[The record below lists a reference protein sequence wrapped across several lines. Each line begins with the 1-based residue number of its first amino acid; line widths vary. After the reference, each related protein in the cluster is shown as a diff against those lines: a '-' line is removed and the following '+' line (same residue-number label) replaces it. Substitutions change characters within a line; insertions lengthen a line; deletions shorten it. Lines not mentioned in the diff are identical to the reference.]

1 MFGAG
6 STGPNVLKDGKDSMK
21 KATLKGRLLFT
32 LVLLPLSVSADPQ
45 WGVKV
50 DPVVIIPFDNPSGL
64 VQGGKSVDLYS
75 VGYGL
80 GVTANMNLAGFF
92 SPFVNFDINNI
103 PLNGVSGSSLVS
115 EQFGGGLSVFAY
127 PLPRL
132 VTSVGLGGGAG
143 LTSFT
148 SSNSGSAESG
158 LATYWK
164 AVTEFGYRFA
174 PGFNVSGLAGY
185 TQTLGSKSAIF
196 KGFDAG
202 VRLDI
207 GLDMFGGGESTVD
220 LNVTKQDILFPI
232 TYYKSAQV
240 PLGSVRLVNNDAA
253 ELRDIKVTFTAG
265 GYTARAAECGRYD
278 ILLHGDHLDVP
289 LYAAFNDKVLGFTES
304 TKIQGEIK
312 VEYRI
317 LDASKTATKAVTVVF
332 NSRNSASWAD
342 ARMVGAFIS
351 PQDPVML
358 ELSKY
363 VAGLVRV
370 RAIPEIDK
378 SLQYGMGIFEGLRV
392 YGLVWNA
399 DPSAPYSQ
407 VRNDMSRLAYV
418 QYPAQTLSFKSGDS
432 DALALTV
439 AEALESIAVPAAIA
453 AFPDD
458 VIVAFPLDMGESQA
472 KATFS
477 NQKNFIFDSGTVWVP
492 LRASLI
498 RDGFLRAWEAGAELW
513 YSTPEESRP
522 ALIRVEDAWKEF
534 TPVPIAS
541 DLAVTKPAED
551 AVDQA
556 FDTVL
561 GRFASAEVE
570 PKINRIMASVNGE
583 VTGTQANSMGVV
595 YAQYGFYDKA
605 KEQFEK
611 AVSLGYNQAV
621 INLANI
627 AFLKKDFEEAA
638 KGFEEALESRPDNKN
653 VLLGL
658 ARARYE
664 LGDYDAANT
673 LFLKVKTIDPAL
685 AERYSYLAAK
695 VGG

>member
-1 MFGAG
+1 
-6 STGPNVLKDGKDSMK
+6 MK
-21 KATLKGRLLFT
+21 KATLRRRLLFT
-32 LVLLPLSVSADPQ
+32 LTLLPYTVSADPQ

-50 DPVVIIPFDNPSGL
+50 DPVVLIPFDNPSGL

-75 VGYGL
+75 VGYGV
-80 GVTANMNLAGFF
+80 GVTADMSLAGFL
-92 SPFVNFDINNI
+92 SPFVSFDFNNI

-115 EQFGGGLSVFAY
+115 EQFGGGVSVFTY

-132 VTSVGLGGGAG
+132 VTSIGFGAGAG

-148 SSNSGSAESG
+148 NSSSGSAVGG

-164 AVTEFGYRFA
+164 TITEVGYRFA

-185 TQTLGSKSAIF
+185 TQTLGTKAAIF
-196 KGFDAG
+196 KGFTAG
-202 VRLDI
+202 VRLDV
-207 GLDMFGGGESTVD
+207 GLDLFGADESAVTVD
-220 LNVTKQDILFPI
+220 VTKQDVLYPI
-232 TYYKSAQV
+232 SYYKSAQT
-240 PLGSVRLVNNDAA
+240 PLGVVRLVNNDAA
-253 ELRDIKVTFTAG
+253 ELRDVKVTFTAG
-265 GYTARAAECGRYD
+265 GYTSRPADCGHYD
-278 ILLHGDHLDVP
+278 VLLHGGHVDVP

-304 TKIQGEIK
+304 TKIQGEVR

-317 LDASKTATKAVTVVF
+317 LDARKTATKALTLVF
-332 NSRNSASWAD
+332 NSRNAASWAD
-342 ARMVGAFIS
+342 ARVVGAFIS

-363 VAGLVRV
+363 VAGLVRAK
-370 RAIPEIDK
+370 AIPEIDK

-407 VRNDMSRLAYV
+407 VRSDPSRLAYI

-458 VIVAFPLDMGESQA
+458 VIVAFPLDMRESQA
-472 KATFS
+472 RAAFS
-477 NQKNFIFDSGTVWVP
+477 NVRNLIFDGGTVWVP

-513 YSTPEESRP
+513 RSVPPETRP
-522 ALIRVEDAWKEF
+522 PLIRIDDAWKEF
-534 TPVPIAS
+534 SPVAVPS
-541 DLAVTKPAED
+541 DFSPAKPSED
-551 AVDQA
+551 AVVQA
-556 FDTVL
+556 FGATL
-561 GRFASAEVE
+561 SRFAQGEVE
-570 PKINRIMASVNGE
+570 PKIDRILAAANGD
-583 VTGTQANSMGVV
+583 VTGTQANSMGVA

-605 KEQFEK
+605 SEQFEK
-611 AVSLGYNQAV
+611 AVSLGYDQAV

-627 AFLKKDFEEAA
+627 AFLKKDFETAS
-638 KGFEEALESRPDNKN
+638 KGFEQALETRPDNKN

-658 ARARYE
+658 ARSRYE
-664 LGDYDAANT
+664 LGDYDAANS
-673 LFLKVKTIDPAL
+673 LFLKVKSLDPAL
-685 AERYSYLAAK
+685 AERYSYLSAK